1 MQSARPRT
9 RSERAR
15 IDANPV
21 ALLVFGIAA
30 LAAPARAS
38 DAASTPTVDPSS
50 AVYQPNTILTFD
62 VPKLAQ
68 AIRIDG
74 RLDDPVWQTATK
86 LTGFVEIDPG
96 DNIRP
101 QADTEAMLAYDDEN
115 LYIGFLCNDPNPSA
129 IRANVTDRD
138 AMFGDDFAGVM
149 IDTFKDQQNGYEF
162 FVNPCGIQGDLRRN
176 RNNEDSSY
184 DAVWYSGGQVTHG
197 GWTAEM
203 AIPFRSIRF
212 PDQDLQSWGI
222 HVFRNRPRASREQ
235 MSWAPISRDNDC
247 FFCQA
252 GTMSGIAG
260 VNQGKN
266 LEVLPYVLAS
276 QASALDGSDDATFD
290 WTDDDAAGEAG
301 VGVKYGVTPNH
312 TLDFTYNPDFSQ
324 IESDATQ
331 IDANRTFAL
340 FYPEKRPFFLEG
352 ADMFDSNMDI
362 VYTRSINDPELAGK
376 FTGKNGRNTVAFMSA
391 WDETSP
397 YIVPFEEQS
406 LAAAGTNTYSNIL
419 RLKRD
424 VLTES
429 YLGLMATDR
438 READG
443 DGSNTTLG
451 GDALIR
457 FNDNFRVNAQMMG
470 SYTHE
475 PDDSLM
481 SADFPEIDFGSDD
494 QYDSFFNGEEFAG
507 FGAEVDVVRSGR
519 HYNANLWYDDYS
531 PTFRAE
537 SGFVTQNN
545 YRMLGFW
552 NGYQFQ
558 LEKNPLFE
566 RIEPQLEGGRKYN
579 YAGEFK
585 DTWLSPSIWL
595 RFKKQTYFWTGYLW
609 SEEVFAGT
617 RINGIRRWSWDID
630 TSFSKYLSA
639 GMYSRL
645 GHSVVRDR
653 DDPRLGDEWSY
664 GVYFNTK
671 PLSQLR
677 FDIAYDSFRLDELDG
692 GPRIFD
698 TFVSRAKLTY
708 QFSSKLFFR
717 VIGEYVDDSQ
727 AFALDPLL
735 SYKINPFTVFFLGS
749 SHSFGNYEDDP
760 LTTPI
765 EVAQPGYKQTE
776 RLFFVKFQYLFRV

>member
-1 MQSARPRT
+1 MLRWTCFGLSLLAIAGVCSA
-9 RSERAR
+9 A
-15 IDANPV
+15 D
-21 ALLVFGIAA
+21 
-30 LAAPARAS
+30 
-38 DAASTPTVDPSS
+38 TVDTSS
-50 AVYQPNTILTFD
+50 ATYQPNSVLTFD
-62 VPKLAQ
+62 VPRLSQ
-68 AIRIDG
+68 ALRIDG
-74 RLDDPVWQTATK
+74 RLDEPHWQTATK
-86 LTGFVEIDPG
+86 LTGFCEIEPG
-96 DNIRP
+96 DNCRP
-101 QADTEAMLAYDDEN
+101 KAETEALLAYDDEN
-115 LYIGFLCNDPNPSA
+115 LYIGFVCHDDHPSA

-149 IDTFKDQQNGYEF
+149 IDTFRDEQNGYEF
-162 FVNPCGIQGDLRRN
+162 FVNPRGIQGDLRRN
-176 RNNEDSSY
+176 FNNEDASY
-184 DAVWYSGGQVTHG
+184 DAVWYSGGQLTES
-197 GWTAEM
+197 GWTAEI
-203 AIPFRSIRF
+203 AIPFRSVRF
-212 PDQDLQSWGI
+212 PDHEVQSWGI
-222 HVFRNRPRASREQ
+222 HVFRNRPRESREQ
-235 MSWAPISRDNDC
+235 MSWAPISRDNNC

-260 VNQGKN
+260 VNQGRN

-276 QASALDGSDDATFD
+276 QEGGLDGADDASFD
-290 WTDDDAAGEAG
+290 WTNEDPAGETG
-301 VGVKYGVTPNH
+301 IGIKYGVTPNH
-312 TLDFTYNPDFSQ
+312 TLDFAYNPDFSQ

-352 ADMFDSNMDI
+352 ADMFMSSMDV

-376 FTGKNGRNTVAFMSA
+376 FTGKSGPNAVAFLAA

-406 LAAAGTNTYSNIL
+406 LAAAGTNTYSSIL

-429 YLGLMATDR
+429 YVGLVATDR

-443 DGSNTTLG
+443 DGSNTTFG
-451 GDALIR
+451 ADTRVR
-457 FNDNFRVNAQMMG
+457 FNENFNVTAQLMG

-475 PDDSLM
+475 SNDTAM
-481 SADFPEIDFGSDD
+481 SADFPDIRFGDQD
-494 QYDSFFNGEEFAG
+494 QYDSFFNGEEFVG
-507 FGAEVDVVRSGR
+507 FGSEVDLVRSGR

-537 SGFVTQNN
+537 TGFITQNN
-545 YRMLGFW
+545 YRLLGFW

-558 LEKNPLFE
+558 LENNRVFE

-579 YAGEFK
+579 YDGEFK
-585 DTWLSPSIWL
+585 DTWVMPSIWF
-595 RFKKQTYFWTGYLW
+595 RMKEQTYLWSGYLW

-617 RINGIRRWSWDID
+617 LVEGIERWQWDID
-630 TSFSKYLSA
+630 TAFSKYLSA
-639 GMYSRL
+639 GMYGNL

-664 GVYFNTK
+664 GVYLNTK
-671 PLSQLR
+671 PQSQVR
-677 FDIAYDSFRLDELDG
+677 FDLTYDSFRLDELDG
-692 GPRIFD
+692 GSRIYD

-708 QFSSKLFFR
+708 QFTNNLFFR
-717 VIGEYVDDSQ
+717 VIGEYVDDVESI
-727 AFALDPLL
+727 AIDPLL

-749 SHSFGNYEDDP
+749 SHSFGNFEDDP
-760 LTTPI
+760 DTAPI
-765 EVAQPGYKQTE
+765 EIAQPGYKQTE

>member
-1 MQSARPRT
+1 MIRWT
-9 RSERAR
+9 H
-15 IDANPV
+15 V
-21 ALLVFGIAA
+21 GLALLGIAGVPV
-30 LAAPARAS
+30 AAPAAETL
-38 DAASTPTVDPSS
+38 DASS
-50 AVYQPNTILTFD
+50 ASYRPNPILTFD
-62 VPKLAQ
+62 VPRLAQ
-68 AIRIDG
+68 ALTIDG
-74 RLDDPVWQTATK
+74 RLDEPHWQVATK
-86 LTGFVEIDPG
+86 LTGFLEIDPG
-96 DNIRP
+96 DNCRP
-101 QADTEAMLAYDDEN
+101 KAETEAMLAYDDEY
-115 LYIGFLCNDPNPSA
+115 LYIGFMCHDEDPSA

-149 IDTFKDQQNGYEF
+149 IDTFRDQQNGYEF
-162 FVNPCGIQGDLRRN
+162 FVNPRGIQGDLRRN
-176 RNNEDSSY
+176 RNEEDSNY
-184 DAVWYSGGQVTHG
+184 DAVWQSGGQLTDS
-197 GWTAEM
+197 GWTAEI

-212 PDQDLQSWGI
+212 PDRDVQSWGI
-222 HVFRNRPRASREQ
+222 HVFRNRPRESREQ

-252 GTMSGIAG
+252 GTMSGITG
-260 VNQGKN
+260 VNQGRN

-276 QASALDGSDDATFD
+276 QASNLDGTDDASFD
-290 WTDDDAAGEAG
+290 WNNDDAAGEAG
-301 VGVKYGVTPNH
+301 VGIKYGVTPNH

-352 ADMFDSNMDI
+352 ADMFMSTMDI

-376 FTGKNGRNTVAFMSA
+376 FTGKSGPNTVAFMSA

-397 YIVPFEEQS
+397 YVIPFEEQS
-406 LAAAGTNTYSNIL
+406 LATAGTNTYSTIL

-429 YLGLMATDR
+429 YLGLLATDR

-443 DGSNTTLG
+443 DGSNTTFG
-451 GDALIR
+451 GDARIR
-457 FNDNFRVNAQMMG
+457 FNDNFRMTAQVMG

-475 PDDSLM
+475 PDDSLI
-481 SADFPEIDFGSDD
+481 SADFPDLRFGDQD
-494 QYDSFFNGEEFAG
+494 QYDSYFNGETFAG
-507 FGAEVDVVRSGR
+507 LASEIDLVRSGR
-519 HYNANLWYDDYS
+519 HYNANVFYDDYS

-537 SGFVTQNN
+537 SGFITQND

-558 LEKNPLFE
+558 LDHNPVFE

-579 YAGEFK
+579 YDGDFK
-585 DTWLSPSIWL
+585 DTWLVPGIWL
-595 RFKKQTYFWTGYLW
+595 RFKSQTYLWTGYVW

-617 RINGIRRWSWDID
+617 LVDGIARWSWDLD
-630 TSFSKYLSA
+630 TSFSKYVSA
-639 GMYSRL
+639 GMYGNL

-671 PLSQLR
+671 PQAQIR
-677 FDIAYDSFRLDELDG
+677 FDVTYDSFRLNELDG
-692 GPRIFD
+692 GSRIYD

-708 QFSSKLFFR
+708 QFTNKLFLR
-717 VIGEYVDDSQ
+717 VIGEYVDDVESL
-727 AFALDPLL
+727 AVDPLL
-735 SYKINPFTVFFLGS
+735 SYKINPFTVFFVGS
-749 SHSFGNYEDDP
+749 SHSFDNYEDDP
-760 LTTPI
+760 TTTPVEI
-765 EVAQPGYKQTE
+765 AEPGYKQTE

>member
-1 MQSARPRT
+1 MIRWTHLGLALL
-9 RSERAR
+9 AM
-15 IDANPV
+15 AGVPV
-21 ALLVFGIAA
+21 AA
-30 LAAPARAS
+30 
-38 DAASTPTVDPSS
+38 DAADTVDAS
-50 AVYQPNTILTFD
+50 AASYRPNSTLTFV
-62 VPKLAQ
+62 VPRLAQ
-68 AIRIDG
+68 ALTIDG
-74 RLDDPVWQTATK
+74 RLDEPLWQDATK
-86 LTGFVEIDPG
+86 LTGFLEIDPG
-96 DNIRP
+96 DNCRP
-101 QADTEAMLAYDDEN
+101 QAETEAMLAYDAEN
-115 LYIGFLCNDPNPSA
+115 LYIGFVCHDDRPAA

-149 IDTFKDQQNGYEF
+149 IDTFRDQQNGYEF
-162 FVNPCGIQGDLRRN
+162 FVNPRGIQGDLRRS
-176 RNNEDSSY
+176 RNEEDASY
-184 DAVWYSGGQVTHG
+184 DAVWQSGGHVTDS
-197 GWTAEM
+197 GWTAEI

-212 PDQDLQSWGI
+212 PDQDAQSWGI
-222 HVFRNRPRASREQ
+222 HVFRNRPRESREQ

-252 GTMSGIAG
+252 GTMSGITG
-260 VNQGKN
+260 VNQGRN

-276 QASALDGSDDATFD
+276 QAGGLDGTDDASFD
-290 WTDDDAAGEAG
+290 WSNDDSAGEAG
-301 VGVKYGVTPNH
+301 VGIKYGVTPNH

-340 FYPEKRPFFLEG
+340 LYPEKRPFFLEG
-352 ADMFDSNMDI
+352 ADMFMSTMDV

-376 FTGKNGRNTVAFMSA
+376 FTGKSGPNTIALMSA

-406 LAAAGTNTYSNIL
+406 LATAGTDTYSSIL
-419 RLKRD
+419 RAKRD

-429 YLGLMATDR
+429 YVGLLATDR

-443 DGSNTTLG
+443 DGSNTTFG
-451 GDALIR
+451 GDARIR
-457 FNDNFRVNAQMMG
+457 FNDNFRVTAQLMG

-475 PDDSLM
+475 PDDTVM
-481 SADFPEIDFGSDD
+481 SADFPDIRFGDEY
-494 QYDSFFNGEEFAG
+494 QYDSFFNGETFAG
-507 FGAEVDVVRSGR
+507 FASEIDLVRSGR

-537 SGFVTQNN
+537 TGFITQND
-545 YRMLGFW
+545 YRMAGFW
-552 NGYQFQ
+552 NGYMFQ
-558 LEKNPLFE
+558 LEQNPVFE

-585 DTWLSPSIWL
+585 DTWLAPGIWFRL
-595 RFKKQTYFWTGYLW
+595 KKQTYVWTGYVW

-617 RINGIRRWSWDID
+617 RVEGIERWSWDID
-630 TSFSKYLSA
+630 TSCSKYCSA
-639 GMYSRL
+639 GMYGRL

-653 DDPRLGDEWSY
+653 DNPRLGDEWSY

-677 FDIAYDSFRLDELDG
+677 FDVTYDSFRLDELDG
-692 GPRIFD
+692 GQRIFD

-708 QFSSKLFFR
+708 QFTNNLFFR
-717 VIGEYVDDSQ
+717 VIGEYVDDVES
-727 AFALDPLL
+727 ASIDPLL
-735 SYKINPFTVFFLGS
+735 SYKINPFTVFFVGS
-749 SHSFGNYEDDP
+749 SHGFANYEDDP
-760 LTTPI
+760 ATVPVEI
-765 EVAQPGYKQTE
+765 AEPGYKQTE

>member
-1 MQSARPRT
+1 VGVVSGFC
-9 RSERAR
+9 
-15 IDANPV
+15 V
-21 ALLVFGIAA
+21 ALLT
-30 LAAPARAS
+30 PASGSAGEVAS
-38 DAASTPTVDPSS
+38 NPPVDPSAYRPN
-50 AVYQPNTILTFD
+50 AVLAFD

-74 RLDDPVWQTATK
+74 RLDEPMWQTATK

-96 DNIRP
+96 DNCRP
-101 QADTEAMLAYDDEN
+101 KAETEAMLAYDDEN
-115 LYIGFLCNDPNPSA
+115 LYIGFRCHDEKPSA
-129 IRANVTDRD
+129 IRANLTDRD

-162 FVNPCGIQGDLRRN
+162 FVNPRGIQGDLRRN
-176 RNNEDSSY
+176 RNTEDASY
-184 DAVWYSGGQVTHG
+184 DAVWYSGGRVDET
-197 GWTAEM
+197 GWTAEI

-212 PDQDLQSWGI
+212 PDQDLQSWGV
-222 HVFRNRPRASREQ
+222 HVFRNRPRESREQ

-276 QASALDGSDDATFD
+276 QSSGLVGSEDATFD
-290 WTDDDAAGEAG
+290 WANDDPAGEAG
-301 VGVKYGVTPNH
+301 FGVKYGVTPNH

-352 ADMFDSNMDI
+352 ADMFDTNMDI

-376 FTGKNGRNTVAFMSA
+376 FTGKDGPNTVAFMSA

-397 YIVPFEEQS
+397 YVVPFEEQS

-443 DGSNTTLG
+443 DGSNTTFG

-457 FNDNFRVNAQMMG
+457 FNDNFRVNANVMG
-470 SYTHE
+470 SYTRE

-481 SADFPEIDFGSDD
+481 SADFPEIDFGDQD

-507 FGAEVDVVRSGR
+507 FGAEVDAVRSGR
-519 HYNANLWYDDYS
+519 HYNATLWYDDYS

-537 SGFVTQNN
+537 SGFVTQND
-545 YRMLGFW
+545 YRLLGLW
-552 NGYQFQ
+552 NGYLFQ
-558 LEKNPLFE
+558 LENNPIFE
-566 RIEPQLEGGRKYN
+566 RIEPQLEAARKYN
-579 YAGEFK
+579 HDGEFK
-585 DTWLSPSIWL
+585 DTWLMPALWL
-595 RFKKQTYFWTGYLW
+595 RFKHQTYLWNGFVW

-617 RINGIRRWSWDID
+617 LVEGIARWSWDLD
-630 TSFSKYLSA
+630 TAFSKYVSA
-639 GMYSRL
+639 GMYGNL
-645 GHSVVRDR
+645 GHSMVRDR
-653 DDPRLGDEWSY
+653 ANPRLGDEWSY

-677 FDIAYDSFRLDELDG
+677 CDITYDSYRLDELDTG
-692 GPRIFD
+692 ARIYD

-717 VIGEYVDDSQ
+717 VIGEYVDDIESYSV
-727 AFALDPLL
+727 DPLL
-735 SYKINPFTVFFLGS
+735 SYKINPFTVFFVGS
-749 SHSFGNYEDDP
+749 SHAFDNFEDDP
-760 LTTPI
+760 GTTPVEI
-765 EVAQPGYKQTE
+765 AQPGYKQTE

>member
-1 MQSARPRT
+1 MA
-9 RSERAR
+9 
-15 IDANPV
+15 IC
-21 ALLVFGIAA
+21 IAV
-30 LAAPARAS
+30 LATAPARAS
-38 DAASTPTVDPSS
+38 DAASTPTVDASS
-50 AVYQPNTILTFD
+50 AAYQPNTILTFD

-74 RLDDPVWQTATK
+74 RLDEPMWQTATK

-96 DNIRP
+96 DNCRP
-101 QADTEAMLAYDDEN
+101 KADTEAYLAYDAEN
-115 LYIGFLCNDPNPSA
+115 LYIGFLCHDDNPSA
-129 IRANVTDRD
+129 IRANITDRD

-149 IDTFKDQQNGYEF
+149 IDTFRDQQNGYEF
-162 FVNPCGIQGDLRRN
+162 FVNPRGIQGDLRRN

-184 DAVWYSGGQVTHG
+184 DAVWYSGGQVTSG
-197 GWTAEM
+197 GWSAEM
-203 AIPFRSIRF
+203 AIPFRSLRF
-212 PDQDLQSWGI
+212 PDHDVQSWGI
-222 HVFRNRPRASREQ
+222 HVFRNRPRESREQ

-260 VNQGKN
+260 VNQGRN
-266 LEVLPYVLAS
+266 LEVLPYALAS
-276 QASALDGSDDATFD
+276 QSSALTGSDDASFS
-290 WTDDDAAGEAG
+290 WNDDDAAGEAG
-301 VGVKYGVTPNH
+301 VGLKYGVTPNH

-376 FTGKNGRNTVAFMSA
+376 FTGKSGRNTVAFMSA

-406 LAAAGTNTYSNIL
+406 LAAAGAGTYSNIL
-419 RLKRD
+419 RVKRD

-429 YLGLMATDR
+429 YVGLMMTDR

-443 DGSNTTLG
+443 DGSNTTFG
-451 GDALIR
+451 ADGLIR
-457 FNDNFRVNAQMMG
+457 FNDNFRVNAQVTG

-475 PDDSLM
+475 PDDTLM
-481 SADFPEIDFGSDD
+481 SANFPEIDFGDED

-507 FGAEVDVVRSGR
+507 FGSEVDVVRSGR
-519 HYNANLWYDDYS
+519 HYNATLWYDDYS

-537 SGFVTQNN
+537 NGFVAQND
-545 YRMLGFW
+545 YRLLGFW

-558 LEKNPLFE
+558 LENNRLFE
-566 RIEPQLEGGRKYN
+566 RIEPQVEAARKYN
-579 YAGEFK
+579 YDGEFK
-585 DTWLSPSIWL
+585 DTWLMPSLWL
-595 RFKKQTYFWTGYLW
+595 RFKKQTYFWAGYLW

-617 RINGIRRWSWDID
+617 RVNGIERLNFDLD
-630 TSFSKYLSA
+630 TAFSKYLSA
-639 GMYSRL
+639 GMYGHL

-653 DDPRLGDEWSY
+653 DNPRLGDEWSY

-677 FDIAYDSFRLDELDG
+677 FDVTYDSFRLDELDG

-708 QFSSKLFFR
+708 QFSSKLFLR
-717 VIGEYVDDSQ
+717 VIGEYVDDTQSY
-727 AFALDPLL
+727 ALDPLL

-749 SHSFGNYEDDP
+749 SHSFGNFEDDP
-760 LTTPI
+760 ATAPI